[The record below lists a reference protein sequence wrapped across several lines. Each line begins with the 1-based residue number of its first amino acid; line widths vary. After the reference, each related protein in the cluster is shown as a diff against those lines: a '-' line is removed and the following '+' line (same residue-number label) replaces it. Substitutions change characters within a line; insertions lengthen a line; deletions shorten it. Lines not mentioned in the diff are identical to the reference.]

1 MAESCTPGNAPYR
14 GAVAIGESPVYAGA
28 EYLVLEKK
36 SRTRLH
42 TSDQIRFT
50 IPPPAL
56 QFRRPAPYARIIMT
70 EPTVTISNLSL
81 AELKNLVE
89 GIVDDRLRTLLGDPD
104 LGAPLGESVRDR
116 LKQSL
121 ASTERITGD
130 EVADKL
136 GLRW

>member
-1 MAESCTPGNAPYR
+1 
-14 GAVAIGESPVYAGA
+14 
-28 EYLVLEKK
+28 
-36 SRTRLH
+36 
-42 TSDQIRFT
+42 
-50 IPPPAL
+50 
-56 QFRRPAPYARIIMT
+56 MT
-70 EPTVTISNLSL
+70 EPPITISNLSL

-89 GIVDDRLRTLLGDPD
+89 SIVDDRLRTLLGDPD

-121 ASTERITGD
+121 VSTERITGD

>member
-1 MAESCTPGNAPYR
+1 MSDT
-14 GAVAIGESPVYAGA
+14 
-28 EYLVLEKK
+28 
-36 SRTRLH
+36 T
-42 TSDQIRFT
+42 TS
-50 IPPPAL
+50 L
-56 QFRRPAPYARIIMT
+56 
-70 EPTVTISNLSL
+70 SNLTL

-89 GIVDDRLRTLLGDPD
+89 GIVDDRLRVPLGDPE
-104 LGAPLGESVRDR
+104 LGAPRGESVRDR

>member
-1 MAESCTPGNAPYR
+1 VQAIFSSDRDAILAFGATRPVCSIHYRENAMAE
-14 GAVAIGESPVYAGA
+14 
-28 EYLVLEKK
+28 
-36 SRTRLH
+36 
-42 TSDQIRFT
+42 
-50 IPPPAL
+50 
-56 QFRRPAPYARIIMT
+56 
-70 EPTVTISNLSL
+70 PTTLSHLTL

-89 GIVDDRLRTLLGDPD
+89 GMVDDRLRTLLGDPD

>member
-1 MAESCTPGNAPYR
+1 
-14 GAVAIGESPVYAGA
+14 
-28 EYLVLEKK
+28 
-36 SRTRLH
+36 
-42 TSDQIRFT
+42 
-50 IPPPAL
+50 
-56 QFRRPAPYARIIMT
+56 MT
-70 EPTVTISNLSL
+70 EPTITVSNLSL

-104 LGAPLGESVRDR
+104 LGVPIGESVRDR

-121 ASTERITGD
+121 ASTERLTGD

>member
-1 MAESCTPGNAPYR
+1 MQCMTGR
-14 GAVAIGESPVYAGA
+14 GRRLAIPAASPVCSMDDCG
-28 EYLVLEKK
+28 LSK
-36 SRTRLH
+36 
-42 TSDQIRFT
+42 F
-50 IPPPAL
+50 
-56 QFRRPAPYARIIMT
+56 MT
-70 EPTVTISNLSL
+70 EPTITISNLSL

-89 GIVDDRLRTLLGDPD
+89 GIVDDRLRALLGDPD

-121 ASTERITGD
+121 ASTERLTGD

>member
-1 MAESCTPGNAPYR
+1 MSEQST
-14 GAVAIGESPVYAGA
+14 
-28 EYLVLEKK
+28 
-36 SRTRLH
+36 
-42 TSDQIRFT
+42 
-50 IPPPAL
+50 
-56 QFRRPAPYARIIMT
+56 
-70 EPTVTISNLSL
+70 NLSQLTL
-81 AELKNLVE
+81 AQLKDLVQ
-89 GIVDDRLRTLLGDPD
+89 GLVDDRLRTLLGDPD

>member
-1 MAESCTPGNAPYR
+1 MLESYQEGT
-14 GAVAIGESPVYAGA
+14 
-28 EYLVLEKK
+28 
-36 SRTRLH
+36 
-42 TSDQIRFT
+42 
-50 IPPPAL
+50 
-56 QFRRPAPYARIIMT
+56 MT
-70 EPTVTISNLSL
+70 EPTTTISNLSL

-89 GIVDDRLRTLLGDPD
+89 GIVDDRLRALLGDPD

-121 ASTERITGD
+121 TSTERITGD